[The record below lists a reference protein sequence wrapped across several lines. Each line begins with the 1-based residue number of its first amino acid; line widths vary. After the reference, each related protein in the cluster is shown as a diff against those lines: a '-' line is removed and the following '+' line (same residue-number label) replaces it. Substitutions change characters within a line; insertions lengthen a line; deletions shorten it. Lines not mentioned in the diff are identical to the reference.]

1 MSSSDPGGTTERSWR
16 AGAEAAI
23 VFSLI
28 LAYIWRLHFSHPYSW
43 LPILLLVV
51 LSHLYHGETLEKL
64 GFRWGNAHRPFRELS
79 VALVLVAVALLI
91 PGLIFNT
98 IRDVSWRVALS
109 GFALYCVWGLFQQYV
124 LNGFFVNRFAAFL
137 PNRSGAVPVVAGVL
151 FSLAHLPNWFLM
163 IFSLAGGYVCAAIY
177 RKYRNLYFLGL
188 AHGVIGFLIYL
199 VAPDT
204 ISHHLYVGPK
214 WFSM

>member
-1 MSSSDPGGTTERSWR
+1 MSFSNPARASERSWR

-43 LPILLLVV
+43 VPILLLVV

-64 GFRWGNAHRPFRELS
+64 GFRWGNARLPFRELS
-79 VALVLVAVALLI
+79 VALVLVALALLI

-177 RKYRNLYFLGL
+177 RKYQNLYFLGL

>member
-1 MSSSDPGGTTERSWR
+1 MSSSEPSQDRNWR

-28 LAYIWRLHFSHPYSW
+28 LAYIWRLRFSHPYSW
-43 LPILLLVV
+43 VPILLLIV
-51 LSHLYHGETLEKL
+51 LSHVYHGETLETL
-64 GFRWGNAHRPFRELS
+64 GLRWGAAPRTFRELS
-79 VALVLVAVALLI
+79 TVLVLVALALLI

-137 PNRSGAVPVVAGVL
+137 PHRSGAVSVLAGVM

-177 RKYRNLYFLGL
+177 RKYRNLYFLGV
-188 AHGVIGFLIYL
+188 AHGLIGFMIYL

-204 ISHHLYVGPK
+204 LSHHLYVGPK

>member
-1 MSSSDPGGTTERSWR
+1 MSCSEPMCDRSWR
-16 AGAEAAI
+16 AGAEAGI

-28 LAYIWRLHFSHPYSW
+28 LAYIWRLRFSHPYSW
-43 LPILLLVV
+43 VPILLLVV
-51 LSHLYHGETLEKL
+51 LSHVYHGETLETL
-64 GFRWGNAHRPFRELS
+64 GLRWASAPRGFRELS
-79 VALVLVAVALLI
+79 AILVLVALALLI
-91 PGLIFNT
+91 PGLVFKT
-98 IRDVSWRVALS
+98 IRDVSWRMALS

-124 LNGFFVNRFAAFL
+124 LNGFFVNRFSAFL
-137 PNRSGAVPVVAGVL
+137 PQRSQAVPVLAGVF

-163 IFSLAGGYVCAAIY
+163 IFALAGGYACAAIY

-188 AHGVIGFLIYL
+188 AHGVIGFMIYL

>member
-1 MSSSDPGGTTERSWR
+1 MCSFEQAQEKNWR
-16 AGAEAAI
+16 ACAEAVV

-28 LAYIWRLHFSHPYSW
+28 LAYIWRLRFSHPYSW
-43 LPILLLVV
+43 VPILLLVV
-51 LSHLYHGETLEKL
+51 LSHVYHGETLDTL
-64 GFRWGNAHRPFRELS
+64 GLRWAAAPRGFRELS
-79 VALVLVAVALLI
+79 TTLVLVAVALVI
-91 PGLIFNT
+91 PGVVFHT

-137 PNRSGAVPVVAGVL
+137 PHRSEAVPVMAGVL

-163 IFSLAGGYVCAAIY
+163 IFSLAGGYACAAIY

-188 AHGVIGFLIYL
+188 AHGLIGCMIYL
-199 VAPDT
+199 VAPDS

>member
-1 MSSSDPGGTTERSWR
+1 MSSSEGSQPSWS
-16 AGAEAAI
+16 AGAEVAI

-28 LAYIWRLHFSHPYSW
+28 LAYIWRLRFIHPYSW
-43 LPILLLVV
+43 VPILLLIV
-51 LSHLYHGETLEKL
+51 LSHLHHGETLETL
-64 GFRWGNAHRPFRELS
+64 GLRWSAARRSFRELS
-79 VALVLVAVALLI
+79 TVLVLVALTLLAT
-91 PGLIFNT
+91 GLVFNT
-98 IRDVSWRVALS
+98 IRDVSWRVAIS

-124 LNGFFVNRFAAFL
+124 LNGFFVNRVSAFL
-137 PNRSGAVPVVAGVL
+137 PHRAGAVPVLAGVL

-163 IFSLAGGYVCAAIY
+163 IFSLAGGYICAAIY

>member
-1 MSSSDPGGTTERSWR
+1 MPSSDESRERSWR
-16 AGAEAAI
+16 AGAEAVI
-23 VFSLI
+23 IFSLI
-28 LAYIWRLHFSHPYSW
+28 LAYIWRLRFSHPYSW
-43 LPILLLVV
+43 VPILLLIV
-51 LSHLYHGETLEKL
+51 LSHLYHGETLEML
-64 GFRWGNAHRPFRELS
+64 GLRWGAAPRSFRELS
-79 VALVLVAVALLI
+79 TTLVLVALALLI

-124 LNGFFVNRFAAFL
+124 LNGFFVNRFVAFL
-137 PNRSGAVPVVAGVL
+137 PHRSGAVPVLAGVM

-163 IFSLAGGYVCAAIY
+163 IVSLAGGYVCAAIY
-177 RKYRNLYFLGL
+177 RKYRNLYFLGV
-188 AHGVIGFLIYL
+188 AHGVIGFMIYL

>member
-1 MSSSDPGGTTERSWR
+1 MSSSEQPRDADWR
-16 AGAEAAI
+16 AGAEAAV

-28 LAYIWRLHFSHPYSW
+28 LAYIWRLRFIHPYSW
-43 LPILLLVV
+43 VPILLLIVI
-51 LSHLYHGETLEKL
+51 SHLYHGETREML
-64 GFRWGNAHRPFRELS
+64 GLRWDNAPRGFRELS
-79 VALVLVAVALLI
+79 AALALVAVAFVAV
-91 PGLIFNT
+91 GLIFNT

-109 GFALYCVWGLFQQYV
+109 GFLLYCIWGLFQQYV
-124 LNGFFVNRFAAFL
+124 LNGFFVNRFAALL
-137 PNRSGAVPVVAGVL
+137 PHRSWAVPLLAGVM
-151 FSLAHLPNWFLM
+151 FSLAHMPNWFLM
-163 IFSLAGGYVCAAIY
+163 IFSLAGGYICAAIY

-188 AHGVIGFLIYL
+188 AHGVIGFLLYL